1 MAVVADDAL
10 AAAPA
15 AGRRSGAWVRG
26 ARAGQRG
33 QQGVPGYQNHPS
45 LSPHFDTASGG
56 AVLALLITI
65 ASAMR
70 KLTSP
75 AVRGPVG
82 AGGSRGRA
90 GQRLLSRWAAGSR
103 RAQGRPPPPW
113 QLHVASTAEAQPLPR
128 SRPRAPHP
136 ASSCARV
143 QGGVGR
149 RRRSRGRGGKRACR
163 CCCGGV
169 GRQRRSRGRG
179 GKRACR
185 CCCPGCGGC
194 AAERGTTGARTAP
207 IGCRQYPMS
216 STQCQMQYCSTDAQS
231 GQPSL
236 MALSLRTHPPSQMT
250 TSASA
255 SAACSM
261 AS

>member
-163 CCCGGV
+163 CCC
-169 GRQRRSRGRG
+169 
-179 GKRACR
+179 
-185 CCCPGCGGC
+185 PGCGGC